1 MATALLI
8 LFVLSC
14 CQCDLSSSRDNEC
27 EIYWLE
33 IWGDRVWK
41 LYKEEICNCNFN
53 WDTVAV
59 AVELASVVVQTEVV
73 SVQPHLD
80 ETNHN
85 QNEDILPAYG
95 DVPPSYPSI
104 EGEESR
110 FVNLSNHGFTNS
122 ETDEL

>member
-80 ETNHN
+80 EINHN
-85 QNEDILPAYG
+85 QNEDILPAYEI
-95 DVPPSYPSI
+95 PPSYPRI
-104 EGEESR
+104 EAEESR
-110 FVNLSNHGFTNS
+110 YVNFSTEFNSS